1 MLVTFRGKRIT
12 IQSSCQIVQ
21 NVHARTVSKGTAIGD
36 SDCRF
41 DTVSRNRHQNH
52 CVLYNV
58 NVPCNVP
65 LQEVSGM
72 PGLCRPITEGG
83 VGFDYRLGMAIPDR
97 WIKVNTQIDQN

>member
-1 MLVTFRGKRIT
+1 MY
-12 IQSSCQIVQ
+12 
-21 NVHARTVSKGTAIGD
+21 H
-36 SDCRF
+36 
-41 DTVSRNRHQNH
+41 
-52 CVLYNV
+52 
-58 NVPCNVP
+58 VPCNVP

>member
-1 MLVTFRGKRIT
+1 MYSVESIRCFVYQIRLKVT
-12 IQSSCQIVQ
+12 
-21 NVHARTVSKGTAIGD
+21 GD
-36 SDCRF
+36 VWS
-41 DTVSRNRHQNH
+41 QKKNH

>member
-1 MLVTFRGKRIT
+1 MCMRGR
-12 IQSSCQIVQ
+12 S
-21 NVHARTVSKGTAIGD
+21 RKGLLSVIMTA
-36 SDCRF
+36 